1 MKLDKDFFIEVA
13 HVQKF
18 KHGQKVCGDTFMSM
32 KVKHDKRII
41 AVLSDGLGSG
51 VRANVISTMTAT
63 MAITYSANK
72 YDNIKAAETIMNT
85 LPIDSVRKISYATF
99 TIVDIDYEGK
109 CDIIDYDNPPF
120 ILIRDGKKFATP
132 NKQYLGNITSLS
144 RKYTLNIASFK
155 LQLGDKLI
163 IFSDGVNQSGM
174 GSNALPFGWGVD
186 KVQEFCEYLATKY
199 PNMAARSFA
208 QEIVEY
214 ANANSDYEP
223 QDDITCCVIN
233 IRKPRMLAVLTG
245 PPVDKAKDSL
255 MGDIVRNYEGRTAIC
270 GGTTAKILS
279 RELQRDVEVDIS
291 TLDPIVPCSSTMEG
305 VDLVTEGMLT
315 MGEALKHLE
324 SKEFIGNFKTENGA
338 TKLVRLFL
346 DSDIIEF
353 YVGTK
358 INDAHQDPN
367 MPVELGIR
375 RNTIRS
381 IAKVL
386 EERYLKDTKI
396 NFL

>member
-1 MKLDKDFFIEVA
+1 MQLDKNFFIEVA

-18 KHGQKVCGDTFMSM
+18 KHGQRVCGDTFMSM
-32 KVKHDKRII
+32 KVPHDKRII

-63 MAITYSANK
+63 MALTYSSNK

-99 TIVDIDYEGK
+99 TIVDIDYAGR

-120 ILIRDGKKFATP
+120 ILIRNGKRFEVPVNPYYGKI
-132 NKQYLGNITSLS
+132 NNLS
-144 RKYTLNIASFK
+144 RKYTLNMSGFD

-174 GSNALPFGWGVD
+174 GTNALPFGWGID
-186 KVQEFCEYLATKY
+186 KVQEFCEYLASKY
-199 PNMAARSFA
+199 PNLAARSFA
-208 QEIVEY
+208 QEIAEY
-214 ANANSDYEP
+214 ANANSNYEP

-233 IRKPRMLAVLTG
+233 IREPRMLAVLTG
-245 PPVDKAKDSL
+245 PPIDKSRDSYL
-255 MGDIVRNYEGRTAIC
+255 AEVVTNYAGKTAIC

-279 RELQRDVEVDIS
+279 RELKRDVEVDIS
-291 TLDPIVPCSSTMEG
+291 SLDTIVPCSSTMPG
-305 VDLVTEGMLT
+305 IDLVTEGMIT
-315 MGEALKHLE
+315 MGEALKYLK
-324 SKEFIGNFKTENGA
+324 SKEFIEDVKTENGA
-338 TKLVRLFL
+338 TKLVKLFL
-346 DSDIIEF
+346 NSDIIEF
-353 YVGTK
+353 FVGTK

-367 MPVELGIR
+367 MPIELGIR
-375 RNTIRS
+375 RNTIRR

-386 EERYLKDTKI
+386 ETKYLKDTKI
-396 NFL
+396 TFI

>member
-1 MKLDKDFFIEVA
+1 MKLDKDSFIEVA

-63 MAITYSANK
+63 MAMTYSSNK
-72 YDNIKAAETIMNT
+72 YDTIKAAETIMNT

-99 TIVDIDYEGK
+99 TIVDIDFEGK

-120 ILIRDGKKFATP
+120 ILIRDGKSFKTP
-132 NKQYLGNITSLS
+132 NEKYFGNISNLS
-144 RKYTLNIASFK
+144 RKYVLNISSFK

-163 IFSDGVNQSGM
+163 IFSDGVSQSGM
-174 GSNALPFGWGVD
+174 GTNALPFGWGMENIQ
-186 KVQEFCEYLATKY
+186 KFCEHLAARY
-199 PNMAARSFA
+199 PNMSARGFA
-208 QEIVEY
+208 HEIVEY
-214 ANANSDYEP
+214 ANANSNYEP

-233 IRKPRMLAVLTG
+233 VREPRMLAVLTG
-245 PPVDKAKDSL
+245 PPVDKSKDSYL
-255 MGDIVRNYEGRTAIC
+255 AEIVNNFRGKKAIC

-279 RELQRDVEVDIS
+279 RELQREVEVDIS
-291 TLDPIVPCSSTMEG
+291 TLDPVVPCSSRMEG

-315 MGEALKHLE
+315 MGEALKYLE
-324 SKEFIGNFKTENGA
+324 SKEFMENIKVENGA
-338 TKLVRLFL
+338 TKLVNLFL
-346 DSDIIEF
+346 NSDIIEF

-375 RNTIRS
+375 RNTVRS

-396 NFL
+396 TFV